1 MLATPHRYFL
11 SVAETGSIRASSQAL
26 NVAAS
31 AISRQIQQIEHQF
44 GHALFERFAS
54 GMVLTPEGRILERHL
69 RRTAREIE
77 MAQAEIDDLHG
88 LVTGTIRFAAIE
100 GVLASWLI
108 PAMAD
113 FRTRHPGIRF
123 DAGILGSQAAY
134 DMVMAERLD
143 FGVVVLDET
152 WPGIDIQKRYGTPL
166 LAAMRPDHP
175 LAAKAQLSLKDLA
188 RTSLTLLDRGFT
200 TRLVFDQ
207 ILARSGLHVTI
218 AFEVNHIEIAKRHV
232 LATGGITI
240 LPEYAVSTEIED
252 GTFVARPMSEAPALS
267 DTVLITRQNVTRMK
281 AADRFLSEIM
291 AVSAPWHAAD
301 VQDGKLG

>member
-1 MLATPHRYFL
+1 MLSTAHRYVL

-31 AISRQIQQIEHQF
+31 AISRQIQQVEHQF
-44 GHALFERFAS
+44 GHPLFERFAS

-113 FRTRHPGIRF
+113 FRDRHPGIQF
-123 DAGILGSQAAY
+123 DARILGSQAAY
-134 DMVMAERLD
+134 DMLMAERLD

-152 WPGIDIQKRYGTPL
+152 WPGIDILKRDDTPL

-175 LAAKAQLSLKDLA
+175 LCGQEVLPLGDIA
-188 RTSLTLLDRGFT
+188 RAPLTMLDRSFA
-200 TRLVFDQ
+200 TRLVFDR
-207 ILARSGLHVTI
+207 ILAKGGLQPTI
-218 AFEVNHIEIAKRHV
+218 ALEVNHIETAKRHV
-232 LATGGITI
+232 LATGGVTI
-240 LPEYAVSTEIED
+240 LPEYAVSAEVEA
-252 GTFVARPMSEAPALS
+252 GTFAARPLAEAPPLF
-267 DTVLITRQNVTRMK
+267 DTALITRQNTVRTK
-281 AADRFLSEIM
+281 AADRFLEEIA
-291 AVSAPWHAAD
+291 AVTAIP
-301 VQDGKLG
+301 

>member
-1 MLATPHRYFL
+1 MLPTAHRYIL

-31 AISRQIQQIEHQF
+31 AISRQIQQVEHQF
-44 GHALFERFAS
+44 GHPLFERFAS

-88 LVTGTIRFAAIE
+88 LVTGNIRFAAIE

-108 PAMAD
+108 PAMTD
-113 FRTRHPGIRF
+113 FRARHPGIQF
-123 DAGILGSQAAY
+123 DGRILGSQAAY
-134 DMVMAERLD
+134 EMVMTERLD

-152 WPGIDIQKRYGTPL
+152 WPGIDIHRRYDTPL
-166 LAAMRPDHP
+166 LAVMRPDHA
-175 LAAKAQLSLKDLA
+175 LGDKEVLSLKDIA
-188 RTSLTLLDRGFT
+188 SEPLTMLDSGFT

-207 ILARSGLHVTI
+207 ILARSGMAATV

-232 LATGGITI
+232 RAAGGITI
-240 LPEYAVSTEIED
+240 LPEYAVSVEIAD
-252 GTFVARPMSEAPALS
+252 GTFVARPLIEAPALL
-267 DTVLITRQNVTRMK
+267 DTVLFTRQDTARTK
-281 AADRFLSEIM
+281 AADRFLDGL
-291 AVSAPWHAAD
+291 VAAS
-301 VQDGKLG
+301 VIS